1 MMAENSIGGRM
12 KLLFFDDKKVAKA
25 MDQAT
30 ARALSRF
37 GAEVRR
43 TARSSIKESPG
54 PSPAG
59 SPPHS
64 HVAAVR
70 RARNKKRKAQ
80 GQEPVKSGFAGL
92 KFILFAYDR
101 LARSVIIGP
110 ASNRTRSLT
119 IPEILEKGAD
129 PKHKVARRPFMV
141 PALQSSEKQLPA
153 LWAKSIK

>member
-1 MMAENSIGGRM
+1 M
-12 KLLFFDDKKVAKA
+12 
-25 MDQAT
+25 
-30 ARALSRF
+30 
-37 GAEVRR
+37 
-43 TARSSIKESPG
+43 
-54 PSPAG
+54 
-59 SPPHS
+59 
-64 HVAAVR
+64 AAVR

-141 PALQSSEKQLPA
+141 PSLQSSEKQLPA
-153 LWAKSIK
+153 IWAKSIK